1 MISSNQFNAF
11 AAARGE
17 GLHPKLRDLL
27 ERAAASRFSVISF
40 RHDGM
45 LQAGPSP
52 ASEMAALRGRM
63 TSFPHENN
71 SAAIAHELEMQ
82 KPRKRAP

>member
-1 MISSNQFNAF
+1 MTSAERFNAF

-17 GLHPKLRDLL
+17 GLHRALRDLF
-27 ERAAASRFSVISF
+27 ERAAVSPSSELTF

-52 ASEMAALRGRM
+52 
-63 TSFPHENN
+63 
-71 SAAIAHELEMQ
+71 
-82 KPRKRAP
+82 KPNDSQTVTTQPRIWRYRE